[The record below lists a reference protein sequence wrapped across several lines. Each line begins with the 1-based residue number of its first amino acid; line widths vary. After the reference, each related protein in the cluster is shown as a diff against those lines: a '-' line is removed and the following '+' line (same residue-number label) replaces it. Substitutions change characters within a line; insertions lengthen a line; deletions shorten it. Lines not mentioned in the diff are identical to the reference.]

1 MDDIWTILPF
11 VLLGNYV
18 NDYLLHFTLRH
29 NLIMTSNWLS
39 NPGIVSNS
47 KQVLISKSYD
57 GAAPIDIARQL
68 NLVSIANSIEE
79 QLKVCEH

>member
-1 MDDIWTILPF
+1 
-11 VLLGNYV
+11 
-18 NDYLLHFTLRH
+18 
-29 NLIMTSNWLS
+29 MTSNWLS

-57 GAAPIDIARQL
+57 GATPIDIARQL
-68 NLVSIANSIEE
+68 NLVSIANNIEE